1 MFSRI
6 GKPVCK
12 NFNKLNLLRIRHA
25 SWIKL
30 DDGLYSVGI
39 KNNSMINSL
48 KINPNTIVNNDC
60 ELFKVKM
67 DDGTEI
73 IKAPFDCKIVER
85 NSNLKIINLSKY
97 DKSKAWIVKIEPIIP
112 GSSLAAPLYAEIYE
126 QIESFQNTEIPQVFL
141 G

>member
-1 MFSRI
+1 MFSRF
-6 GKPVCK
+6 GKVALS
-12 NFNKLNLLRIRHA
+12 FNKYGYSVRYA

-30 DDGLYSVGI
+30 SDGLYSVGI

-48 KINPNTIVNNDC
+48 KINPSTIVNNNS

-73 IKAPFDCKIVER
+73 INAPFDCKIVER
-85 NSNLKIINLSKY
+85 NSDLKIINLSKY

-112 GSSLAAPLYAEIYE
+112 GSCFAAPLYAEIYE
-126 QIESFQNTEIPQVFL
+126 QIETFHNTEIPQVLL